1 MSTNSD
7 NAARIEALAAP
18 ICSARGVEFVDVK
31 LLSEKEGL
39 VIRVMIDRERADGKL
54 GSDINI
60 DDCGLV
66 MGDLAD
72 AIDADE
78 KLASLE
84 YRLEVTSPG
93 VERPLVRLADYTRFA
108 GREAKIKTRI
118 PIEDRRSFEGL
129 IVGADQGNVRIEAS
143 GRTYELPFETI
154 VKANLVYRFGAT
166 AQNR

>member
-66 MGDLAD
+66 MRDLAD

-93 VERPLVRLADYTRFA
+93 VERPLVRLEDYTRFA